1 MVNTL
6 VTPDDLADFPGAP
19 FAQSVIDSA
28 VSALRLAAGWHIA
41 PVVTETVVLDAE
53 GGPVLH
59 LPTLKLIGVA
69 EVRDLTD
76 DTPQVL
82 TGWRK
87 SRAGMLSR
95 SCWPYGFESVE
106 VVGMQHGYATT
117 PPELFQVVA
126 EWCQMSGVNSAVRSE
141 AAGGESI
148 AYSASGAVTRESR
161 SILARY
167 TVPTRF

>member
-6 VTPDDLADFPGAP
+6 VTPADLADFPGAP
-19 FAQSVIDSA
+19 FAQSVVDAA

-41 PVVTETVVLDAE
+41 PIVTETVLLDTS
-53 GGPVLH
+53 GGTVLH
-59 LPTLKLIGVA
+59 LPTLRLISVT
-69 EVRDLTD
+69 EVKDLSGDTPVVLTD
-76 DTPQVL
+76 
-82 TGWRK
+82 WRK

-95 SCWPYGFESVE
+95 SWWPCGFESVE
-106 VVGMQHGYATT
+106 VVGMQHGHTVT

-126 EWCQMSGVNSAVRSE
+126 EWCQLSGVNSAVRSE

-148 AYSASGAVTRESR
+148 AYSASGAVTPESR
-161 SILARY
+161 AILSRY